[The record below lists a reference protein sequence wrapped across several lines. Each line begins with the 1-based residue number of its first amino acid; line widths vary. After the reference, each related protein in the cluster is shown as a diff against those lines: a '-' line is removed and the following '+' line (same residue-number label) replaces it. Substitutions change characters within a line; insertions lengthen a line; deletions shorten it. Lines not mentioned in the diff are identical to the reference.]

1 MEILLVP
8 NEVLRLKAQKLTKIT
23 KEDINIAHQMMN
35 TMIKAPGVGLA
46 ANQVG
51 ILKQIVTINFED
63 KENNKKANYILFNPS
78 IIEYSEEKT
87 IMEEGCLSLPEQYA
101 DVERPKQII
110 IEYIDENEKLIKK
123 EIDGYEARILQHEI
137 DHLSGKLFVDYLSS
151 LKRNILIKKVKKL
164 QNTKKGRIPSFVN
177 AESQELSKKLYNKFI
192 SYLADKGLKVQSGE
206 FGSNMDVKLVNNGPV
221 TFVLDSED

>member
-8 NEVLRLKAQKLTKIT
+8 NEFLRQKAKRLINIT
-23 KEDINIAHQMMN
+23 NEDIKIANQMMD

-46 ANQVG
+46 ANQVE

-63 KENNKKANYILFNPS
+63 KENDKMANHILYNPS
-78 IIEYSEEKT
+78 IIEYSDEKV

-101 DVERPKQII
+101 DIERPKKIVL
-110 IEYIDENEKLIKK
+110 EYIDENEKMIKK

-151 LKRNILIKKVKKL
+151 LKRNIIIKKVKKL
-164 QNTKKGRIPSFVN
+164 KK
-177 AESQELSKKLYNKFI
+177 
-192 SYLADKGLKVQSGE
+192 
-206 FGSNMDVKLVNNGPV
+206 
-221 TFVLDSED
+221 